1 MEVSKI
7 MGVTPVI
14 IHFFHGIFC
23 NKNHPAIGVPASLSQ
38 EETQSLTSQLLQVFG
53 KGTDCYGWGTGKCS
67 WKMVGFN
74 VKTLENPPNMEVS
87 LAGKFIEV
95 NGRSSSKPDPNWQ
108 LRWYSAWK
116 HIVFGPLPTLRGF
129 LSHGGT
135 PKTINFVHGIF
146 CNKNHPAIGVTPFME
161 PLLVYQSVGAVIA
174 ATPRVVTMPACRPGS
189 LQAICWTRRVNW
201 PDRLGASSFMIT
213 KYDLRREICS

>member
-1 MEVSKI
+1 
-7 MGVTPVI
+7 
-14 IHFFHGIFC
+14 
-23 NKNHPAIGVPASLSQ
+23 
-38 EETQSLTSQLLQVFG
+38 
-53 KGTDCYGWGTGKCS
+53 
-67 WKMVGFN
+67 MVGFN
-74 VKTLENPPNMEVS
+74 VKTWENPPNMEVS
-87 LAGKFIEV
+87 LAGKFDIEV

-146 CNKNHPAIGVTPFME
+146 HEINHPAIGVTPFME

-174 ATPRVVTMPACRPGS
+174 GTTRVVTMPSFGPEPSRPRPGS
-189 LQAICWTRRVNW
+189 LQAIC
-201 PDRLGASSFMIT
+201 
-213 KYDLRREICS
+213 

>member
-95 NGRSSSKPDPNWQ
+95 NGEVFQQTRSQ
-108 LRWYSAWK
+108 LAAQM
-116 HIVFGPLPTLRGF
+116 VFRLEAYCFWSTSNSTGF
-129 LSHGGT
+129 
-135 PKTINFVHGIF
+135 PKSWGYP
-146 CNKNHPAIGVTPFME
+146 KNHQF
-161 PLLVYQSVGAVIA
+161 
-174 ATPRVVTMPACRPGS
+174 
-189 LQAICWTRRVNW
+189 
-201 PDRLGASSFMIT
+201 
-213 KYDLRREICS
+213 CSWDFL